1 VSAEQSALIITA
13 CRLETLV
20 PQLRLAPVVLEG
32 CRPRV
37 AWPRPLLPEMEVER
51 SICVNLVQWYRKG
64 ANICGDEPLTSSSR
78 AGLTFAACEGEQI

>member
-1 VSAEQSALIITA
+1 MERMITRVTTDDEEYEIHSLSCKMALISWNQNVSAEQSALIITA

-37 AWPRPLLPEMEVER
+37 A
-51 SICVNLVQWYRKG
+51 
-64 ANICGDEPLTSSSR
+64 
-78 AGLTFAACEGEQI
+78 